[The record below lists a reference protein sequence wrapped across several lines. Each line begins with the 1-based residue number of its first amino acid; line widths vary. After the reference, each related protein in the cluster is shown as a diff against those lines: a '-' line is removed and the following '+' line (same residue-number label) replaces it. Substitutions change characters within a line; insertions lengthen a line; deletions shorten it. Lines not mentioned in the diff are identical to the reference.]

1 MGYKGVPILAIHPP
15 FNIVNGVVT
24 DYLHCVLLG
33 VTKSLI
39 ESWFG
44 QPNRGK
50 DFYIGNKVTFY
61 VPFPHPFPYSLYSLQ
76 FTVTIIVT
84 QEGLC
89 DSRLKQIKVPDTI
102 KRPPR
107 SLSDYA
113 HWKGKVSYKYIS
125 KNFYLIGG
133 KVLKLKD

>member
-1 MGYKGVPILAIHPP
+1 L
-15 FNIVNGVVT
+15 
-24 DYLHCVLLG
+24 
-33 VTKSLI
+33 
-39 ESWFG
+39 
-44 QPNRGK
+44 
-50 DFYIGNKVTFY
+50 
-61 VPFPHPFPYSLYSLQ
+61 LYSLQ
-76 FTVTIIVT
+76 FTVAIIVT

-107 SLSDYA
+107 SLSDYT